1 MHFRP
6 RDHSHLDTKRVQVPH
21 LYQYTT
27 PELPMKSLKT
37 VPEAIRLCV

>member
-6 RDHSHLDTKRVQVPH
+6 RDHSHLDTKRVQVPQE
-21 LYQYTT
+21 LPYTAQ
-27 PELPMKSLKT
+27 ELPMKSLKT